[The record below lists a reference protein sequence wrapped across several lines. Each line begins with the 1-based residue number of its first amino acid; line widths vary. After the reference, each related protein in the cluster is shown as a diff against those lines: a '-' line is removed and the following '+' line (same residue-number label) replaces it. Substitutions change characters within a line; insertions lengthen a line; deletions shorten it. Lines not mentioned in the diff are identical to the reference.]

1 MIVGIPKERRP
12 YEYRVG
18 LPPAGVSL
26 FLQHGHR
33 VYVENGAGVGAGFR
47 DQDYGREG
55 AQIAYSAEELF
66 GRADLA
72 LKFAR
77 PLREELEGMREGT
90 ALAGFLHLAAARED
104 KRQLI
109 AKKQLTALAYELVQE
124 DSGERPIMAP
134 LSQIGG
140 RMAVQIA
147 ARLLQNDHGGRGI
160 LLGGLAG
167 VPPAEVA
174 VLGAGVAGS
183 TAAAAFLEAGAHVT
197 VLDSELRHLQALQAG
212 HGAGLLTLLATPP
225 NIRRVCAYADVLVGA
240 VAVPGERAPVLVGR
254 EVVAHMKPRA
264 LILDLSIDQ
273 GGCIET
279 SRPTDHGSP
288 TFLEEGVLHYCVPNI
303 SGVLGRTATHALFMA
318 AYPYLEQIASLGLA
332 EALQASP
339 ALARAAARYS
349 LS

>member
-77 PLREELEGMREGT
+77 PLREELEGMREGA

-104 KRQLI
+104 KLQLI
-109 AKKQLTALAYELVQE
+109 AEKQLTALAYELVQE

-183 TAAAAFLEAGAHVT
+183 TAAASHGRSPPSSSRRARRTTSTRHSGARRRPSSFPVSARRWRTTHRAISAIPRRRT
-197 VLDSELRHLQALQAG
+197 RASTIRPTGAAPPS
-212 HGAGLLTLLATPP
+212 GAG
-225 NIRRVCAYADVLVGA
+225 R
-240 VAVPGERAPVLVGR
+240 
-254 EVVAHMKPRA
+254 
-264 LILDLSIDQ
+264 
-273 GGCIET
+273 
-279 SRPTDHGSP
+279 
-288 TFLEEGVLHYCVPNI
+288 
-303 SGVLGRTATHALFMA
+303 
-318 AYPYLEQIASLGLA
+318 
-332 EALQASP
+332 
-339 ALARAAARYS
+339 
-349 LS
+349 

>member
-1 MIVGIPKERRP
+1 MDDGVSGLKSERHMIVGIPKERSP

-33 VYVENGAGVGAGFR
+33 VYVEKGAGVGAGFR

-77 PLREELEGMREGT
+77 PLREELESMREGA

-104 KRQLI
+104 KLQLI
-109 AKKQLTALAYELVQE
+109 AEKQLTALAYELVQE

-167 VPPAEVA
+167 GPPAEVA
-174 VLGAGVAGS
+174 VLGAGVA
-183 TAAAAFLEAGAHVT
+183 
-197 VLDSELRHLQALQAG
+197 
-212 HGAGLLTLLATPP
+212 
-225 NIRRVCAYADVLVGA
+225 
-240 VAVPGERAPVLVGR
+240 VPGKRAPVLVGR

-273 GGCIET
+273 GGCIEN

-318 AYPYLEQIASLGLA
+318 AYPYLEQIANLGLA
-332 EALQASP
+332 GALQASP
-339 ALARAAARYS
+339 ALARAATRYS
-349 LS
+349 PP